1 MHIQIVNF
9 HLKGLSDEDYRKL
22 CDEVAPAF
30 AQVPGLIAK
39 VFLANPGTNTYGG
52 VYTWRDREAMTAFA
66 GRELFAAVAGN
77 PNLRDISSTDFA
89 VLEGPS
95 RATRGLVAVA
105 A

>member
-9 HLKGLSDEDYRKL
+9 HLKGLSDEDYGKL
-22 CDEVAPAF
+22 CEQVAPAF

-39 VFLANPGTNTYGG
+39 VFLANPATNTYGG

-66 GRELFAAVAGN
+66 GTELFAAVVSN
-77 PNLRDISSTDFA
+77 PNLSDISSMDFA
-89 VLEGPS
+89 VLQAPS
-95 RATRGLVAVA
+95 RVTRGLVAVA